1 MEIKNLKKAA
11 KRILS
16 SCKKNE
22 RIILFGDADLDGTA
36 SVIILEEA
44 IKNLG
49 GKVSRCYFPDRE
61 IEGYGLNEEALEALK
76 KYAPALLILLDCG
89 IGNFKEIKAAKKMG
103 LETII
108 IEHHEI
114 LDKIPSASIVVDP
127 KQKGDKYPFKL
138 FATCGLTFKLSQ
150 LLLGSKISKNI
161 ERSFLELVALGTLAD
176 MMPQTDD
183 NQIFIQEGLAYLPFT
198 FRPGLRTL
206 LNFFDQPPL
215 STRELSQKII
225 SILQIT
231 DCQNHLTMS
240 YLLLSTPD
248 EKKAQKLVETLWQKN
263 CQRQEVLRELTREI
277 AEKLSSPS
285 VIVFKG
291 DKEIPHVLTGALASR
306 ICNKFKKP
314 TFIFNA
320 NEKLS
325 RGSVRTPRGID
336 SVAALKHCHSLLEVY
351 GGHPP
356 ASGFTAKNENIE
368 KLKQCLIEYFKKL

>member
-44 IKNLG
+44 IRNLG
-49 GKVSRCYFPDRE
+49 GKVSACYFPDRE
-61 IEGYGLNEEALEALK
+61 IEGYGLNAQALKALK
-76 KYAPALLILLDCG
+76 KYAPGILILLDCG
-89 IGNFKEIKAAKKMG
+89 IGNFKEIEEAKKMG
-103 LETII
+103 FTTIV

-138 FATCGLTFKLSQ
+138 LATCGLAFKLAEE
-150 LLLGSKISKNI
+150 LLGDKMPKNI
-161 ERSFLELVALGTLAD
+161 RQSFLELVALGTLAD

-183 NQIFIQEGLAYLPFT
+183 NQLFIQEGLAYLPFT
-198 FRPGLRTL
+198 FRPGLRAL
-206 LNFFDQPPL
+206 LKFFEQPSL

-225 SILQIT
+225 SLLQIT

-248 EKKAQKLVETLWQKN
+248 EKKAQKLVDILWQKN
-263 CQRQEVLRELTREI
+263 RQRQEALRELTREI
-277 AEKLSSPS
+277 AEKLGSPS
-285 VIVFKG
+285 MIVFEG
-291 DKEIPHVLTGALASR
+291 GEEIPHVLTGALASR
-306 ICNKFKKP
+306 LCNKFKKP

-325 RGSVRTPRGID
+325 RG
-336 SVAALKHCHSLLEVY
+336 
-351 GGHPP
+351 
-356 ASGFTAKNENIE
+356 
-368 KLKQCLIEYFKKL
+368 